1 MNRKR
6 YNVAIVGATGMVGQK
21 MAEILVER
29 NFPFSSLKLLASFRS
44 VDTKMEIGGR
54 LYTVEEAV
62 PEAFGGVD
70 FAFFSAGGE
79 ISLALAPEAAK
90 RGAVVIDNSSA
101 FRMDEAVPLVVPE
114 INPEAALTHR
124 GIIANPNCSTTQMVV
139 ALYPLHRAAG
149 LKRVVASTYQAV
161 SGAGREALE
170 ELHEQNHAVLEN
182 RPVTAA
188 YLPCKGAPMH
198 HQIAYNVI
206 PQIDVFTEDGYSKEE
221 MKMVHE
227 SRKIMGLPDLPITVT
242 TVRVPVVYGH
252 SEALN
257 VEFEREITPAGART
271 ILSRSAGIVVQDEP
285 EKMVYPMPV
294 YGSDTDEVYV
304 GRIRTDDSVPHG
316 LNLWVVSDN
325 IRKGAATNSIQIAEL
340 LLSRR

>member
-1 MNRKR
+1 MSQKK
-6 YNVAIVGATGMVGQK
+6 YNVAVVGATGMVGQK

-29 NFPFSSLKLLASFRS
+29 HFPFGGLKLLASSRS
-44 VDTKMEIGGR
+44 AGTKMEIGGKV
-54 LYTVEEAV
+54 YTVEEAV
-62 PEAFGGVD
+62 PAAFAGID

-79 ISLALAPEAAK
+79 ISLALAPEAVQ
-90 RGAVVIDNSSA
+90 RGTVVIDNSSA
-101 FRMDEAVPLVVPE
+101 FRLDEEVPLVVPE
-114 INPEAALTHR
+114 INPEEALKHR

-149 LKRVVASTYQAV
+149 LKRVVVSTYQAV

-170 ELHEQNHAVLEN
+170 ELHEQNRAILEN

-188 YLPCKGAPMH
+188 YLPCKGAPVH
-198 HQIAYNVI
+198 YQIAYNVI
-206 PQIDVFTEDGYSKEE
+206 PQIDVFLENGYSKEE

-242 TVRVPVVYGH
+242 TVRVPVVHGH

-257 VEFEREITPAGART
+257 VEFEREITPAGARA
-271 ILSRSAGIVVQDEP
+271 LLRRSAGIVVQDEP
-285 EKMVYPMPV
+285 ETMTYPLPV
-294 YGSDTDEVYV
+294 ASSDKDEVFI
-304 GRIRTDDSVPHG
+304 GRIRTDDSVPYG

-340 LLSRR
+340 LL